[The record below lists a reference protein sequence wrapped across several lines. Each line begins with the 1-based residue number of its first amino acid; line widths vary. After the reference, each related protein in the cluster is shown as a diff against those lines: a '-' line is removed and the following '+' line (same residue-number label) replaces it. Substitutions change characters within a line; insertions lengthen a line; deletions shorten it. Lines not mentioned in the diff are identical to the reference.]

1 MSALIRSLST
11 GPDDAEAESGEE
23 EKELESAAEDESGA
37 AEEEVG
43 DWLVLSIEEEESA
56 LDEGVVESSALAATV
71 DELFAAE
78 LEDEGAGLVSQ
89 AASRVNS
96 RPRDKILLFILFLS

>member
-1 MSALIRSLST
+1 LSALIRSLST

-23 EKELESAAEDESGA
+23 EKELESVAEDESGV
-37 AEEEVG
+37 AEDEVG
-43 DWLVLSIEEEESA
+43 EWLVLSAKEEESA
-56 LDEGVVESSALAATV
+56 LDEGVVESSALVATV

-89 AASRVNS
+89 AASRVS
-96 RPRDKILLFILFLS
+96 RRPRDKILFFIAFLS